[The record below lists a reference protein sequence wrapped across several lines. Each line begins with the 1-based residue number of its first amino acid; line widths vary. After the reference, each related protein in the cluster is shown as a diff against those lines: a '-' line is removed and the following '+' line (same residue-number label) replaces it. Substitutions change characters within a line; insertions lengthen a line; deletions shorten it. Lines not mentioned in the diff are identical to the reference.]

1 MKVFLAFGFLLF
13 LAATGCNK
21 KSETTT
27 TQNATTTTSQE
38 STSTAPDTNSASM
51 STPPGDS
58 TARASG
64 AATTT
69 TGASAQGNPIVTRS
83 MNKDPGPANEIAV
96 MKTSMGTITLRFFPK
111 QAPMAVAN
119 FKGLA
124 SKGYYDGITFHRVM
138 DKFMIQ
144 GGDPTGTG
152 FSGDS
157 LWGGKFQDEFSPSLR
172 FDHPGILAMANS
184 GPGTNGSQFFITT
197 DAPNP
202 PAHLNDKHTIF
213 GEVIEGMDVVNAIS
227 KVRTDDKNK
236 PMQPVVIESI
246 TIKTQG

>member
-1 MKVFLAFGFLLF
+1 MKVFLTFGFTLL
-13 LAATGCNK
+13 LAVTGCNK
-21 KSETTT
+21 KNETTT
-27 TQNATTTTSQE
+27 TQNTTTTTSQE
-38 STSTAPDTNSASM
+38 STSAAPDTSNSASM
-51 STPPGDS
+51 GTPAGS
-58 TARASG
+58 
-64 AATTT
+64 ATTT
-69 TGASAQGNPIVTRS
+69 TSSATPPTTTAGTAQGSPIVTRS

-124 SKGYYDGITFHRVM
+124 AKGYYDGITFHRVM
-138 DKFMIQ
+138 DNFMIQ

-152 FSGDS
+152 YSGDS

-184 GPGTNGSQFFITT
+184 GPGTNGSQFFITQVPT
-197 DAPNP
+197 P
-202 PAHLNDKHTIF
+202 HLNDKHTIF
-213 GEVIEGMDVVNAIS
+213 GEVMEGMDVVNAIA
-227 KVRTDDKNK
+227 KVRTDDKAK

>member
-1 MKVFLAFGFLLF
+1 MKVFLTFGFILL
-13 LAATGCNK
+13 LAVAGCKK

-27 TQNATTTTSQE
+27 TQTTTTTSQE
-38 STSTAPDTNSASM
+38 STSAAPETSSSAAM
-51 STPPGDS
+51 GTPEGSATPLS
-58 TARASG
+58 
-64 AATTT
+64 ATTT
-69 TGASAQGNPIVTRS
+69 TTAGKTAEGNPIVTRS

-96 MKTSMGTITLRFFPK
+96 MKTSMGTITLRFFTK
-111 QAPMAVAN
+111 QAPLAVAN

-124 SKGYYDGITFHRVM
+124 AKGYYDGIIFHRVM
-138 DKFMIQ
+138 DNFMIQ

-152 FSGDS
+152 YSGES

-184 GPGTNGSQFFITT
+184 GPATNGSQFFITT
-197 DAPNP
+197 NAPSP

-213 GEVIEGMDVVNAIS
+213 GEVIEGMDVVNAIA
-227 KVRTDDKNK
+227 KVRTDDKAK
-236 PMQPVVIESI
+236 PMTPVVIESI

>member
-1 MKVFLAFGFLLF
+1 MKVFLAFGFILL
-13 LAATGCNK
+13 LAVAGCNK

-27 TQNATTTTSQE
+27 TQNTTTTSQE
-38 STSTAPDTNSASM
+38 STSAAPETSSGATM
-51 STPPGDS
+51 GTPP
-58 TARASG
+58 ASS
-64 AATTT
+64 ATTT
-69 TGASAQGNPIVTRS
+69 TGANTATTTMGAAQGNPIVTRS

-96 MKTSMGTITLRFFPK
+96 MKTSMGTITLRFFTK
-111 QAPMAVAN
+111 QAPLAVAN

-124 SKGYYDGITFHRVM
+124 AKGYYDGITFHRVM
-138 DKFMIQ
+138 DNFMIQ

-152 FSGDS
+152 YSGDS

-184 GPGTNGSQFFITT
+184 GPGTNGSQFFITQVPT
-197 DAPNP
+197 L
-202 PAHLNDKHTIF
+202 HLNDKHTIF
-213 GEVIEGMDVVNAIS
+213 GEVIEGMDVVNAIA